1 MRGPRTIGMKKIDNI
16 LNLVTELT
24 EYSSEGV
31 PILVEG
37 KKDELALK
45 ELGVGGRIIR
55 VRQYG
60 KRLFELVEELAS
72 YRAVIILTDFDQEG
86 EKLADEL
93 SRRLH
98 SLGVQTIMREKFR
111 NAVSWICRQIEG
123 LQKIDGLR
131 ENLNNRQ
138 FIINSS

>member
-1 MRGPRTIGMKKIDNI
+1 MKKIDNI